1 MTARILAALILLT
14 TAQAACAEDYPTRPV
29 TIVVPFAA
37 GGGTD
42 LLARM
47 LGQKLEQRLGKP
59 FVIEDKPGGGTVV
72 GASAVAK
79 AAAADGYTLL
89 MATST
94 PMAINVTVH
103 KSLPYDPAADLIPLA
118 LVAQVPFVLVVNPDL
133 PVRTV
138 GDLIAY
144 AKANPG
150 ALSFG
155 SSGPG
160 SPHHLYMELFRSMT
174 GVAMT
179 HIPYKGSV
187 PALNDVIAGH
197 IPLMFCDFAPAAA
210 QIQGGKVR
218 ALAVSTKTR
227 VADFPDIPTVD
238 EAGVPGF
245 EAAAWQM
252 LVAPANTPAP
262 IVQKLHDTLL
272 AILALPET
280 KQQIA
285 KVGMLP
291 MDNKPIAGLQGFVK
305 SEIVRW
311 GKVVQQAGIAGS
323 E

>member
-1 MTARILAALILLT
+1 MTARILAALALLM

-72 GASAVAK
+72 GATAVAK
-79 AAAADGYTLL
+79 AAAPDGYTLL

-103 KSLPYDPAADLIPLA
+103 KSLPYDPAVDLISLA

-133 PVRTV
+133 PVRSV
-138 GDLIAY
+138 GELIAY

-160 SPHHLYMELFRSMT
+160 SPHHLYMELFKSMT

-187 PALNDVIAGH
+187 PALNDVMAGH

-210 QIQGGKVR
+210 QILGGKVR

-227 VADFPDIPTVD
+227 VADFADIPTVD

-252 LVAPANTPAP
+252 LVAPGNTPAP
-262 IVQKLHDTLL
+262 IVQKLHDALL
-272 AILALPET
+272 AILDLPET
-280 KQQIA
+280 RQQIA
-285 KVGMLP
+285 RVGMLP
-291 MDNKPIAGLQGFVK
+291 MDNRPVAELQGFVK

>member
-1 MTARILAALILLT
+1 VR
-14 TAQAACAEDYPTRPV
+14 
-29 TIVVPFAA
+29 
-37 GGGTD
+37 
-42 LLARM
+42 
-47 LGQKLEQRLGKP
+47 
-59 FVIEDKPGGGTVV
+59 FV
-72 GASAVAK
+72 S
-79 AAAADGYTLL
+79 
-89 MATST
+89 
-94 PMAINVTVH
+94 
-103 KSLPYDPAADLIPLA
+103 
-118 LVAQVPFVLVVNPDL
+118 
-133 PVRTV
+133 
-138 GDLIAY
+138 DLIAY

-150 ALSFG
+150 MLSFG

-160 SPHHLYMELFRSMT
+160 SPHHLYMELFKSMT

-187 PALNDVIAGH
+187 PALNDVVAGH

-218 ALAVSTKTR
+218 PLGVSTKTR

-252 LVAPANTPAP
+252 LVAPGNTPAP
-262 IVQKLHDTLL
+262 VVQKLHDALL

-280 KQQIA
+280 RQQIA

-291 MDNKPIAGLQGFVK
+291 MDNRPVAELQGFVK